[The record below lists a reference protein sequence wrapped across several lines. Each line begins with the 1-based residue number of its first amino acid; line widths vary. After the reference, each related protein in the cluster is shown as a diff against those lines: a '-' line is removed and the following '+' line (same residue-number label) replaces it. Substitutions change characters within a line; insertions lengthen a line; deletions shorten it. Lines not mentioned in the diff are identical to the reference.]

1 MSPTSIKIILFT
13 DTCAEINL
21 RLVVSVISAL
31 PILIYLLINTLLV
44 FCILIVVSQHPC
56 YSCLVP
62 EDFFLLLEMTIPKI
76 WLL

>member
-31 PILIYLLINTLLV
+31 PIFDIFINKYLIV
-44 FCILIVVSQHPC
+44 FCILIVVTQHPC

-62 EDFFLLLEMTIPKI
+62 EDFFLLLKMTIPKI